1 MSERFK
7 QSTVKGGV
15 SDVILVYDLQE
26 KNLVVPLCDYAVY
39 LQRYRGN
46 SRLTLEQEIGHLRVF
61 WSFLK
66 SRNITFDKVD
76 DKLLEEFRELAKSR
90 AMQNPAHRGS
100 VQAAE
105 RTVNAKLMRIY
116 NWLVWL
122 RDTGA
127 GPSWLIGRVDC
138 LVTSTLVSGER
149 DRGRSI
155 SDSRDRFPLLF
166 NVADRSSKHRLP
178 RVLPTEDTL
187 TSAHRI
193 FFDQARDLHT
203 AHRNCLLLDIASVTG
218 FRRGSINSLTVDQF
232 TGTDYVETRNGTVVI
247 RPKKQKFGYGDT
259 FEIPTFLHEQ
269 VKRFIIEHRNP
280 FVESKCVKQSIH
292 RGAVFLSNKTGAPL
306 TDRSQ
311 TAIVSPVMRKLGL
324 KKGSV
329 LHVWRSKFAVE
340 EVEKEYVDRKELEL
354 DTSPQSIQLAV
365 STALGHRHPESI
377 RPYISAFEASKV
389 SARRAKEREAMRNEK
404 ERMSQLERE
413 NRVLRAKLGVGDT

>member
-7 QSTVKGGV
+7 QTTVKDGKG
-15 SDVILVYDLQE
+15 DGILVYDLRE
-26 KNLVVPLCDYAVY
+26 KSLVTPLCDYAAY

-46 SRLTLEQEIGHLRVF
+46 KRLTLEQEIGHLRVF
-61 WSFLK
+61 WSFLR
-66 SRNITFDKVD
+66 SRKLTLDEID
-76 DKLLEEFRELAKSR
+76 DKLLEEFRDVAKFR
-90 AMQNPAHRGS
+90 AMQSPAHRGS
-100 VQAAE
+100 ENAAKK
-105 RTVNAKLMRIY
+105 TVNAKLMRIY
-116 NWLVWL
+116 HWLVWL
-122 RDTGA
+122 RDTRA
-127 GPSWLIGRVDC
+127 VPSWVIGRIDC
-138 LVTSTLVSGER
+138 RVKSTLASGENYG
-149 DRGRSI
+149 DRSK

-166 NVADRSSKHRLP
+166 DVPDQNSKHRLP
-178 RVLPTEDTL
+178 RVLPTDDTL

-193 FFDQARDLHT
+193 FFEQAHDLHT

-232 TGTDYVETRNGTVVI
+232 TGADYAETCNGTVVI

-269 VKRFIIEHRNP
+269 VKRFIVEYRDP
-280 FVESKCVKQSIH
+280 FVERKSVRQSTH
-292 RGAVFLSNKTGAPL
+292 GGAVFLSNKTGAPL

-340 EVEKEYVDRKELEL
+340 EVEHEYMDRKKLGL
-354 DTSPQSIQLAV
+354 DTSPLSIQLAV
-365 STALGHRHPESI
+365 STALGQKHPESI

-389 SARRAKEREAMRNEK
+389 SSRRAKEREALRREK
-404 ERMSQLERE
+404 ERLIQLEEE
-413 NRVLRAKLGVGDT
+413 NRALRTALNRGP